1 MTIKTYVVLE
11 RLGLVPPDGANVIV
25 VGVRLT
31 REAAQ
36 ALADA
41 SAGRFIKK
49 ELATK

>member
-11 RLGLVPPDGANVIV
+11 RLGLVSPNGANVIV

-36 ALADA
+36 RLADEC
-41 SAGRFIKK
+41 AGRFVTK